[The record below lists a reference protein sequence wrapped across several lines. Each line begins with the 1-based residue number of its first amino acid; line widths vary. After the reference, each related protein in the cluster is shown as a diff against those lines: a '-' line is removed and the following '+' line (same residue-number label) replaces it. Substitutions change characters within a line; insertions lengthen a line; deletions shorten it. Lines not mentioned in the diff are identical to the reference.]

1 MSRPEQALLSR
12 TQNPLSYRGLLALP
26 GARQAFGAAAVARLS
41 FGMAGLSLLLL
52 VHQATGSFAFAGTAS
67 GAYALGTVTAPLK
80 ARLMDRRGQRAV
92 LPVLGTGA
100 AVALVAMVLLARAGY
115 RGPAAYIGLACLS
128 GAMIPPVGAVMRALW
143 SAITGGGQNTEKAY
157 SLDAATEETLFTAG
171 PLATGLLV
179 TAAGPVLPL
188 LITAALL
195 ASGCCL
201 LGVWGTVPVPRAPHH
216 ARIAGPLAVPAFR
229 VLLGIVL
236 ATSLGLGAID
246 VTVTARA
253 VSDHHPGAAGYILAA
268 LSLGGAVGGLTW
280 GKLRHRSRT
289 SSQMTW
295 LLVAMAAGI
304 ALAAVTPD
312 LLLAG
317 LVLAVTGTVLAPAT
331 VLSYLSADR
340 LAGLAGLGGGAEAST
355 WINTAWNAGVA
366 AGAALTGLAVDQA
379 GLRVPMFA
387 GTAVLLCAA
396 AAVLARRD
404 TFDEVRAVR

>member
-1 MSRPEQALLSR
+1 
-12 TQNPLSYRGLLALP
+12 
-26 GARQAFGAAAVARLS
+26 
-41 FGMAGLSLLLL
+41 
-52 VHQATGSFAFAGTAS
+52 
-67 GAYALGTVTAPLK
+67 
-80 ARLMDRRGQRAV
+80 
-92 LPVLGTGA
+92 
-100 AVALVAMVLLARAGY
+100 
-115 RGPAAYIGLACLS
+115 
-128 GAMIPPVGAVMRALW
+128 MRASW
-143 SAITGGGQNTEKAY
+143 AAITGGGQNTERAY

-171 PLATGLLV
+171 PLAAGLLV

-195 ASGCCL
+195 AGGCGLLAMSG
-201 LGVWGTVPVPRAPHH
+201 TAPVPRAPH
-216 ARIAGPLAVPAFR
+216 RSRLAGPLAEPAFR

-268 LSLGGAVGGLTW
+268 LSLGSAVGGLTW

-317 LVLAVTGTVLAPAT
+317 LVLAVTGTVLAPSA

-340 LAGLAGLGGGAEAST
+340 LAGLAGGTAGGAEAST
-355 WINTAWNAGVA
+355 WINTAWNGGVA
-366 AGAALTGLAVDQA
+366 AGAALTGLAVDQT
-379 GLRVPMFA
+379 GPRVPMLA

-404 TFDEVRAVR
+404 TFDEVRADEVRSN